1 MTEKDPLFIDAA
13 IIIVSEQ
20 IASPSLLQRRLK
32 LGYNRAGNIMDQ
44 LEESG
49 IVGSI
54 NSNGSREVLIKGKV
68 ALNHIL
74 HGLGLNPSDAIYN
87 NLENQEST
95 NDNESEHSSFSE
107 VTNST
112 QTKSTFSL
120 SNIVIAILVMVG
132 FFYLISDAGFG
143 YELASFMKM
152 SRDEYQSFIY
162 LLVIGVITLVLWLIK
177 DTPLGF
183 LWKWY
188 KMFWL
193 VLFATLFINYAK
205 KQVKEWWKKD

>member
-13 IIIVSEQ
+13 NIIVSEQ
-20 IASPSLLQRRLK
+20 IASSSLLQRRLK
-32 LGYNRAGNIMDQ
+32 LGYNRACRIMDQ

-49 IVGSI
+49 IIGNP
-54 NSNGSREVLIKGKV
+54 NSNGSREVLIKGNV

-74 HGLGLNPSDAIYN
+74 LGLGLNSSDAIYN
-87 NLENQEST
+87 NLENQEAT
-95 NDNESEHSSFSE
+95 DDNEYESTSYTNADTSSQRKFKFS
-107 VTNST
+107 
-112 QTKSTFSL
+112 FG
-120 SNIVIAILVMVG
+120 NIVIAVLVLIG
-132 FFYLISDAGFG
+132 FFYLIGDAGFG
-143 YELASFMKM
+143 YELASIMKM

-162 LLVIGVITLVLWLIK
+162 LLVIGLITLVLWLIK